1 MALSGHH
8 VCGVMRPP
16 PGAEYLP
23 VLCTQGVRGNSPAGK
38 RGSTLL
44 SDSVGPGPRPVIAV
58 VGGKPKILR
67 KAHDLG
73 LGVVY
78 IQYQDEYDSAHWPY
92 VDQALLVDY
101 ADTER
106 VLPVVRSLYET
117 FPFQMVMSPWELGL
131 LPAAKIDNELGLG
144 GNSLETVELLL
155 DKSRMRR
162 HLNASGISPVA
173 AEVGRTEQDLREFA
187 RANGLPIVVKP
198 IDEAGSIGIFLVRDE
213 SDLASV
219 VERFHAL
226 GKQIDKKDLAGD
238 LDRFLME
245 EYLDGPEISVETL
258 SFDGR
263 HVLVGM
269 TDKVCV
275 DSGFVETGHSQPS
288 RHPAALLRDVEEL
301 VLKFLDA
308 IGLRHGP
315 AHTEVKLTS
324 RGPAII
330 ESHNRVG
337 GDRIHDLTEIAYGI
351 DMDRYALGS
360 RFGLVEPLQQTP
372 QPVAGAAIRFFTPAP
387 GRVTEVT
394 GAEAIADDPALFDL
408 VISVEPGDEVRPLT
422 WSEDRV
428 GHVVA
433 RGATAEEA
441 IANCERLLA
450 AVHIHTEPIT

>member
-1 MALSGHH
+1 M
-8 VCGVMRPP
+8 
-16 PGAEYLP
+16 
-23 VLCTQGVRGNSPAGK
+23 
-38 RGSTLL
+38 
-44 SDSVGPGPRPVIAV
+44 
-58 VGGKPKILR
+58 VGGKVKFLR
-67 KAHDLG
+67 KARDLG

-78 IQYQDEYDSAHWPY
+78 IQHPDEYDSAHWPY

-106 VLPVVRSLYET
+106 VLPVVRSLSQT
-117 FPFQMVMSPWELGL
+117 FPFQMVISPWELGL
-131 LPAAKIDNELGLG
+131 LPAAKIDHALGLG
-144 GNSLETVELLL
+144 GNSLDTVEMLL

-198 IDEAGSIGIFLVRDE
+198 IDEAGSIGIFMVREE
-213 SDLASV
+213 SDITSV

-263 HVLVGM
+263 HVLVGV
-269 TDKVCV
+269 TDKVCA

-288 RHPAALLRDVEEL
+288 RHPGPLLREVEEL
-301 VLKFLDA
+301 VMKFLDA
-308 IGLRHGP
+308 VGLRHGP
-315 AHTEVKLTS
+315 AHTEIKLTS
-324 RGPAII
+324 RGPVII

-337 GDRIHDLTEIAYGI
+337 GDRIHELTEIAYGV
-351 DMDRYALGS
+351 DLDRYALGS
-360 RFGLVEPLQQTP
+360 RFGLIEPLQRSP
-372 QPVAGAAIRFFTPAP
+372 RPVAGAAIRFFTPPP

-428 GHVVA
+428 GHVIA
-433 RGATAEEA
+433 RGATADEA
-441 IANCERLLA
+441 IANAERLLA
-450 AVHIHTEPIT
+450 AVRIHTEPIT

>member
-1 MALSGHH
+1 MLPDPIIAGPPAKDPTP
-8 VCGVMRPP
+8 VGGRP
-16 PGAEYLP
+16 
-23 VLCTQGVRGNSPAGK
+23 T
-38 RGSTLL
+38 
-44 SDSVGPGPRPVIAV
+44 IAV
-58 VGGKPKILR
+58 VGGRAKIVR
-67 KAHDLG
+67 KARELG

-78 IQYQDEYDSAHWPY
+78 IQHQDEYDQSHWPY
-92 VDQALLVDY
+92 VNQALLVDY

-106 VLPVVRSLYET
+106 VLPLVRSLHQT
-117 FPFQMVMSPWELGL
+117 FPFQAVISLWELGL

-144 GNSLETVELLL
+144 GNSLETVEMLL

-162 HLNASGISPVA
+162 HLNALGVSPVA
-173 AEVGRTEQDLREFA
+173 AEVGRTEQDLREFVKV
-187 RANGLPIVVKP
+187 NGLPIVVKP
-198 IDEAGSIGIFLVRDE
+198 IDEGGSIGIFEVRDE

-219 VERFHAL
+219 VERFHSL
-226 GKQIDKKDLAGD
+226 SKQIDKKDLAGD

-269 TDKVCV
+269 TDKVST

-288 RHPAALLRDVEEL
+288 RHPGPLLREAEEL

-308 IGLRHGP
+308 VGFRQGP
-315 AHTEVKLTS
+315 GHTEVKLTS
-324 RGPAII
+324 RGPVII

-337 GDRIHDLTEIAYGI
+337 GDRINELTEIAYGI

-360 RFGLVEPLQQTP
+360 PFGLIEPLQQAP
-372 QPVAGAAIRFFTPAP
+372 QPVAGSAIRFFTPPP

-408 VISVEPGDEVRPLT
+408 VISVKPGDEVRPLT
-422 WSEDRV
+422 WSDDRV
-428 GHVVA
+428 GHVIA
-433 RGATAEEA
+433 RGETADEA

-450 AVHIHTEPIT
+450 AVRIHVEPVT